1 MLRVLF
7 WRVQPSKFEIIKAS
21 NRSAGDS
28 QLVLVP
34 PRAIASRFSRS
45 HSEIASSALSSLC
58 VQSRCM
64 IPNWKAAT
72 SLKAAFKLG
81 DYKHKY
87 HARNGCLRMEVDDLD
102 VLLENFTLH
111 CSDEAYRI
119 LCHNIQVLSQNEDP
133 SEEYMSHLRELN
145 AQYVRSITLPQHA
158 RQLLEVNLPPS
169 LERAIYW
176 LCYDWFRLQTRR
188 P

>member
-1 MLRVLF
+1 
-7 WRVQPSKFEIIKAS
+7 
-21 NRSAGDS
+21 
-28 QLVLVP
+28 
-34 PRAIASRFSRS
+34 
-45 HSEIASSALSSLC
+45 
-58 VQSRCM
+58 
-64 IPNWKAAT
+64 
-72 SLKAAFKLG
+72 
-81 DYKHKY
+81 
-87 HARNGCLRMEVDDLD
+87 MEVDDLD

-111 CSDEAYRI
+111 CSDDAYRI
-119 LCHNIQVLSQNEDP
+119 LCQNIHVLSQNEDP

-158 RQLLEVNLPPS
+158 RQLLEVDLPPS